1 MRDFKFL
8 LPCKKPLVWEGLVK
22 SFLIS
27 LLSIGILVCL
37 LAVINYFIALVS
49 WWVILGLGAALL
61 LMLTTCLYLT
71 KYKPSIRNCAFR
83 VDALGLQERMI
94 TALDYQ
100 NSEDN
105 ITELQYND
113 AVAHTAKV
121 TPSQIK
127 IRFSKIL
134 VLVSALIFLL
144 SASSVTL
151 NALAEED
158 IIKGGKDLIE
168 DTTRIFYD
176 VEYVVDDDL
185 HGYIE
190 GDFIQR
196 VEKGDNCIGVL
207 AVAEDGYVFKKWNDG
222 VTDPYRQDLNILG
235 NAFYQAIFEL
245 LEESRDSEP
254 DADSDQDSS
263 KIDDSA
269 LDKSGSGG
277 SNTNTGGNG
286 GSVKWNPN
294 NQILDNKTYYGDIYD
309 DAKRAGLDK
318 VSQNDS
324 ISKTSKDLVSN
335 YYKGTEPKGNKE
347 N

>member
-121 TPSQIK
+121 TPS
-127 IRFSKIL
+127 
-134 VLVSALIFLL
+134 
-144 SASSVTL
+144 
-151 NALAEED
+151 
-158 IIKGGKDLIE
+158 
-168 DTTRIFYD
+168 
-176 VEYVVDDDL
+176 
-185 HGYIE
+185 
-190 GDFIQR
+190 
-196 VEKGDNCIGVL
+196 
-207 AVAEDGYVFKKWNDG
+207 
-222 VTDPYRQDLNILG
+222 
-235 NAFYQAIFEL
+235 
-245 LEESRDSEP
+245 
-254 DADSDQDSS
+254 
-263 KIDDSA
+263 
-269 LDKSGSGG
+269 
-277 SNTNTGGNG
+277 
-286 GSVKWNPN
+286 
-294 NQILDNKTYYGDIYD
+294 
-309 DAKRAGLDK
+309 
-318 VSQNDS
+318 
-324 ISKTSKDLVSN
+324 
-335 YYKGTEPKGNKE
+335 
-347 N
+347 

>member
-8 LPCKKPLVWEGLVK
+8 LPYKRPLVWEGLVK

-27 LLSIGILVCL
+27 LLSVGILTCL
-37 LAVINYFIALVS
+37 LAVINYFVVFVS
-49 WWVILGLGAALL
+49 WWVILGLGATLL
-61 LMLTTCLYLT
+61 LILTICLYLV
-71 KYKPSIRNCAFR
+71 KYKPSMRNCASR
-83 VDALGLQERMI
+83 VDALGLEERMI
-94 TALDYQ
+94 TALDCQ
-100 NSEDN
+100 TNEAS

-113 AVAHTAKV
+113 AVAHSAKV

-134 VLVSALIFLL
+134 VLISTLIFLL
-144 SASSVTL
+144 SAGSVTI
-151 NALAEED
+151 NALAEEG

-168 DTTRIFYD
+168 DTTKVFYD
-176 VEYVVDDDL
+176 VEYTVDDDL

-196 VEKGDNCIGVL
+196 IEKGDNCTGVL
-207 AVAEDGYVFKKWNDG
+207 AIAEDGYVFKKWNDG
-222 VTDPYRQDLNILG
+222 VTDPYRQDLNILS
-235 NAFYQAIFEL
+235 NASYQAIFEL
-245 LEESRDSEP
+245 LEESQDSEP
-254 DADSDQDSS
+254 DADGDQDPS
-263 KIDDSA
+263 KVDDSA
-269 LDKSGSGG
+269 PDKSGDGG
-277 SNTNTGGNG
+277 SNSNTGGNG

-294 NQILDNKTYYGDIYD
+294 NQVLDNKTYYGDIYD

-324 ISKTSKDLVSN
+324 ISKTGKDLVSD